1 MAKRLRDVLA
11 LLAVAGLA
19 MGLAAACA
27 GDGDESASAQELDT
41 LRARVQE
48 LEAQKQAAQEPAGQE
63 LDALQGRVQELE
75 AQQQAAQEPAGP
87 ALGPTIMVKPAFFK
101 YPASRVREPG
111 LIWFYGSGLEPG
123 QWFRISIEAEGED
136 GDVVFAPEDLR
147 QANASGA
154 FALTQPELR
163 PDRWAV
169 RDVFGQQGG
178 VFNVKLWD
186 MDTDTLL
193 AWTPLVICGS
203 QVENPWCEEEEEV
216 VAEPGAP
223 TVFDIARIRIE
234 DDYFQLRIGATPY
247 WGYEV
252 EQRIDSAP
260 GDGWVMTI
268 ALGDSILISERL
280 ENRGSVDHH
289 FTIADLGIDVAM
301 TPNQRITD
309 GFVIKPDRVGEFV
322 INDSLHPD
330 AHGKA
335 LLIVTEASGAGA
347 GAGGTVW
354 AVEQMVMED
363 GRIQLRMGPQAYWGY
378 AAGDRPYADEVGGLV
393 MTVKVGD
400 TITFDTIR
408 MSGSRST
415 KPHHFT
421 IEGLGIDLNLDEGT
435 GGSRVEP
442 YEIKLETA
450 GEFIIDDSTDP
461 GLHGSA
467 KIVVEE

>member
-27 GDGDESASAQELDT
+27 GDGDDSASAQELAA
-41 LRARVQE
+41 LQARVQE
-48 LEAQKQAAQEPAGQE
+48 LEAQPQAAVPS
-63 LDALQGRVQELE
+63 V
-75 AQQQAAQEPAGP
+75 
-87 ALGPTIMVKPAFFK
+87 GPTILVKPAFFK
-101 YPASRVREPG
+101 YPKGRVREPG

-136 GDVVFAPEDLR
+136 GDVVFAPDDLR

-203 QVENPWCEEEEEV
+203 NAENLWCEPEEVV

-223 TVFDIARIRIE
+223 KVFDIARIRIE
-234 DDYFQLRIGATPY
+234 DGYFQLRIGSTPY

-252 EQRIDSAP
+252 EERIDSAP

-268 ALGDSILISERL
+268 ALGDSILISERM
-280 ENRGSVDHH
+280 ENRGSVDHN

-301 TPNQRITD
+301 TPDQRITD

-335 LLIVTEASGAGA
+335 LLIVTEGSGAAAGA
-347 GAGGTVW
+347 GGAGGTVW
-354 AVEQMVMED
+354 AAEQMVLED

-378 AAGDRPYADEVGGLV
+378 AAAEELYADEVGGIV

-408 MSGSRST
+408 VSGSRST

-442 YEIKLETA
+442 FEIGPFTEP
-450 GEFIIDDSTDP
+450 GEYIIDDSTDP
-461 GLHGSA
+461 GSHGSA
-467 KIVVEE
+467 KIVVE